1 MAHYVTQRKD
11 GRREAAFAFKPPWWD
26 MGFKVEDHA
35 MTSEEILHKALL
47 NWKVEQHPVYVH
59 RVVENP
65 DGSNVVVHQQVE
77 GQVANCRSDN
87 HDILGTVSEKYKVV
101 DNSEAFDFVDSL
113 HMDGIIKYESAGSLK
128 GGKFV
133 WMLAKMPQEFEVV
146 AGDKLEQYIL
156 FTTAH
161 DGSRAV
167 RVLPT
172 SVRVVCWNTLSL
184 ATANESKGLSIR
196 HKGNIMEKLD
206 DARKC
211 IMTAQAKFDGFHTT
225 ARKLT
230 TVKFD
235 IEQLRGMTE
244 LLFPREKGKND
255 TRRAK
260 ARAAI
265 MAAFTDD
272 PQNIDGVRG
281 TAWAA
286 FNAITQYVDHNSGYK
301 GSNTAERA
309 EARMD
314 SVLLGAN
321 SRLKANA
328 LDVMS
333 QTADALLA

>member
-1 MAHYVTQRKD
+1 MSDHVTRRANGQ
-11 GRREAAFAFKPPWWD
+11 REAAFAFRPPWWD
-26 MGFKVEDHA
+26 MGYKVSDHL
-35 MTSEEILHKALL
+35 MTSAEILREALL
-47 NWKVEQHPVYVH
+47 DWTVEQHPVYIH
-59 RVVENP
+59 RVNE
-65 DGSNVVVHQQVE
+65 DHQVVHQQVD
-77 GQVANCRSDN
+77 GQVANIRSDD
-87 HDILGTVSEKYKVV
+87 HSILGIVSEKYKVV
-101 DNSEAFDFVDSL
+101 NNYEAFDFVDSL

-184 ATANESKGLSIR
+184 ATAKESKGLSIR
-196 HKGNIMEKLD
+196 HKGNIFDKLD

-211 IMTAQAKFDGFHTT
+211 IMTAQNKFDDFHKR
-225 ARKLT
+225 AKKLT
-230 TVKFD
+230 EVQFD
-235 IEQLRGMTE
+235 IEQLEALTKI
-244 LLFPREKGKND
+244 LIPKEKGKND

-260 ARAAI
+260 ARASI
-265 MAAFTDD
+265 MKGFTDD

-286 FNAITQYVDHNSGYK
+286 FNAITQHIDHESSYK
-301 GSNTAERA
+301 GKNTEAKS

-314 SVLLGAN
+314 SVLIGAN
-321 SRLKANA
+321 ARFKTEALK
-328 LDVMS
+328 VVS
-333 QTADALLA
+333 KTAEVLSA

>member
-1 MAHYVTQRKD
+1 MSDFVTQRKD

-26 MGFKVEDHA
+26 MGFKVTDHA
-35 MTSEEILHKALL
+35 MTSQEILHKALL
-47 NWKVEQHPVYVH
+47 NWKVEQHPVYIH
-59 RVVENP
+59 RVEDIP
-65 DGSNVVVHQQVE
+65 GRGDIVVHQQVE

-87 HDILGTVSEKYKVV
+87 YDILGIVSEKYKVV
-101 DNSEAFDFVDSL
+101 NNCEAFDFVDSL

-184 ATANESKGLSIR
+184 ATSNESKGLSIR

-225 ARKLT
+225 ARKLA

-235 IEQLRGMTE
+235 VEQLKAMTE

-260 ARAAI
+260 ARASI

-286 FNAITQYVDHNSGYK
+286 FNAITQHVDHSSGYK
-301 GSNTAERA
+301 GSNTAEKS
-309 EARMD
+309 EAKMD

-321 SRLKANA
+321 SRLKTNA
-328 LDVMS
+328 LKFMVES
-333 QTADALLA
+333 AEALSA

>member
-1 MAHYVTQRKD
+1 MSDFVTKRANGQ
-11 GRREAAFAFKPPWWD
+11 REAAFAFQPPWWD
-26 MGFKVEDHA
+26 MGFRVTDHA
-35 MTSEEILHKALL
+35 MTSEEILHRALL
-47 NWKVEQHPVYVH
+47 NWKVDQHPVYVH
-59 RVVENP
+59 RVKE
-65 DGSNVVVHQQVE
+65 DHQVVHQQLT

-87 HDILGTVSEKYKVV
+87 NEILGIVSEKYKVV
-101 DNSEAFDFVDSL
+101 NNCEAFDFVDSL
-113 HMDGIIKYESAGSLK
+113 HQDGIIKYESAGSLK

-184 ATANESKGLSIR
+184 ATAKESKGLSIR
-196 HKGNIMEKLD
+196 HKGNIMDKLA
-206 DARKC
+206 DARKV
-211 IMTAQAKFDGFHTT
+211 IQTAQTKFDGFHKT
-225 ARKLT
+225 ARKLAT
-230 TVKFD
+230 AKFD
-235 IEQLRGMTE
+235 IEQLKAMTE

-260 ARAAI
+260 ARASI

-281 TAWAA
+281 TAWAGL
-286 FNAITQYVDHNSGYK
+286 NAITQFVDHHSGYK
-301 GSNTAERA
+301 GKNTEAKA
-309 EARMD
+309 EAKMD

-321 SRLKANA
+321 ARLKVNA
-328 LDVMS
+328 LNLMS
-333 QTADALLA
+333 QTAEALA